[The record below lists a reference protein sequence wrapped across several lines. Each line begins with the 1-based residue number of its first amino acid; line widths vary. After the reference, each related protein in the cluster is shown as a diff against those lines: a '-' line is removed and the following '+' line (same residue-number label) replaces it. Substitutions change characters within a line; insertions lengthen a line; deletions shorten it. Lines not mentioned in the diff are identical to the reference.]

1 MDKMVVGSA
10 NPMDINTDLV
20 RRLIDRQFP
29 QWQRYPIQKIA
40 PGGWDN
46 RSFRLGSDLTVRLPS
61 HSTYVAQVAKEQR
74 WLPQLASRL
83 AMAIPMPVAMGL
95 PSDDYPWPWSVYRWI
110 DGETARVAP
119 IANLPRFATDLA
131 NFLKTLQAIDA
142 AEGPLPGS
150 HNFYRGGDLHVYHNE
165 THNAIQSLNTC
176 IDQAAATAVWQA
188 ALHKPFSDRPVW
200 VHGDI
205 ASTNLLVQ
213 DSRLSA
219 VIDFG
224 CLGIGDPACD
234 LTIAWTFFSGPSRE
248 AFRRHLEADAGTWAR
263 ARGWAIWKA
272 LITMAD
278 ARTDVPKRQEA
289 QRVFNEVITEFAQR

>member
-1 MDKMVVGSA
+1 
-10 NPMDINTDLV
+10 MDINTDLV
-20 RRLIDRQFP
+20 RRLVDQQFP
-29 QWQRYPIQKIA
+29 RWRSFPIQKIE
-40 PGGWDN
+40 PGGWDH

-83 AMAIPMPVAMGL
+83 AIAIPTPVAMGL
-95 PSDDYPWPWSVYRWI
+95 PSDEYPWPWSVYRWI
-110 DGETARVAP
+110 EGETARGAH
-119 IANLPRFATDLA
+119 IANLPRFAADVA
-131 NFLKTLQAIDA
+131 DFLKALQATDA
-142 AEGPLPGS
+142 TEGPLPGS
-150 HNFYRGGDLHVYHNE
+150 HNFYRGGDLRIYHDE
-165 THNAIQSLNTC
+165 TRSAIRSLGTH

-188 ALHKPFSDRPVW
+188 ALHETWSDIPVW
-200 VHGDI
+200 VHGDV

-248 AFRRHLEADAGTWAR
+248 AFRSHLEADAGTWAR
-263 ARGWAIWKA
+263 ARGWALWKA
-272 LITMAD
+272 LITLAD
-278 ARTDVPKRQEA
+278 KSTDVPKRQEA
-289 QRVFNEVITEFAQR
+289 RRVLHEVITEFMPL